1 MNKLFATLLISI
13 LSVAVSENIVLAQK
27 PVVSCFSMA
36 ADWLPKESYYI
47 IIDSNIY
54 ELNQGANGAWIAG
67 WGVVE
72 TSHTRGGQVLYKI
85 TWENGS
91 DELGSFAGNQY
102 QIEKHS
108 GDGNQ
113 VGKRITMEPAKIP
126 KEAVAALNVAR
137 DRSFPLE
144 ISTQELANANNQLT
158 LLDAG
163 LSKRQ
168 VKLIGLPYSSGRAND
183 SRGILRRAANI
194 RERDDALSALE
205 IMRDFNR

>member
-1 MNKLFATLLISI
+1 MNKLFATILISI

-27 PVVSCFSMA
+27 PTVSCFSID

-47 IIDSNIY
+47 TIDSNIY
-54 ELNQGANGAWIAG
+54 ELNKVANGDWIAG
-67 WGVVE
+67 WGVFE
-72 TSHTRGGQVLYKI
+72 TSRARGGQVLYKI

-108 GDGNQ
+108 GDRDQ

-126 KEAVAALNVAR
+126 KDAVAALDVAR
-137 DRSFPLE
+137 KRSFPLE
-144 ISTQELANANNQLT
+144 LSTQKLANANNQLNQ
-158 LLDAG
+158 LDSG
-163 LSKRQ
+163 LSNRQ
-168 VKLIGLPYSSGRAND
+168 VKQIGLPYSSGHAND
-183 SRGILRRAANI
+183 SRGILKRLASV
-194 RERDDALSALE
+194 REKADALNALE